1 MSFTAK
7 VKNEIIS
14 ISRMKLEEISLLS
27 AIVRNNTI
35 EDKIKISTENAS
47 VAKYIYKLIKKMY
60 DIPIKVAVRK
70 GYNFKKSYIYMI
82 EINTKK
88 NIILKDLGIIENDR
102 ELLTP
107 PNFIIDDDEL
117 IKSYLS
123 GLFLSIG
130 SVNDPKTS
138 RYHLEF
144 VTSDLEYA
152 NFISKLL
159 NRYNLNSKV
168 LKRENKYMI
177 YIKESEK
184 ISDFLKLIK
193 ATKAMFY
200 YEDIRIYRDNK
211 NKANRLNN
219 CEQANVD
226 KIIGTANKQLMDIEF
241 LDENGL
247 LDLLDDKVKE
257 VALYRMKYQEVSL
270 LELSEIITKETG
282 NKITKSGLHHRF
294 KKIEEM
300 ANKVRQKQ

>member
-1 MSFTAK
+1 MSFTSN

-14 ISRMKLEEISLLS
+14 ISRLKLEEISFLS
-27 AIVRNNTI
+27 AIIRNNVI

-47 VAKYIYKLIKKMY
+47 VAKYIYKLIKKLY

-82 EINTKK
+82 EISNKK
-88 NIILKDLGIIENDR
+88 NIILEDLGIIENGK
-102 ELLTP
+102 ELLIP

-117 IKSYLS
+117 IKSYLC

-130 SVNDPKTS
+130 SINDPKTS

-144 VTSDLEYA
+144 VTSNLEYA

-247 LDLLDDKVKE
+247 LDLLDEKVKE
-257 VALYRMKYQEVSL
+257 VAIYRMKYQEVSL

>member
-159 NRYNLNSKV
+159 NKYNLNSKV

>member
-1 MSFTAK
+1 MSFTSN

-14 ISRMKLEEISLLS
+14 ISRLKLEEISFLS
-27 AIVRNNTI
+27 AIIRNNVI

-47 VAKYIYKLIKKMY
+47 VAKYIYKLIKKLY

-82 EINTKK
+82 EISNKK
-88 NIILKDLGIIENDR
+88 NIILEDLGIIENGK
-102 ELLTP
+102 ELLIP

-117 IKSYLS
+117 IKSYLC

-130 SVNDPKTS
+130 SINDPKTS

-144 VTSDLEYA
+144 VTSNLEYA

-159 NRYNLNSKV
+159 NKYNLNSKV

-247 LDLLDDKVKE
+247 LDLLDEKVKE
-257 VALYRMKYQEVSL
+257 VAIYRMKYQEVSL

>member
-294 KKIEEM
+294 KKIEKM

>member
-1 MSFTAK
+1 MSFTSK

-27 AIVRNNTI
+27 AIVRNNTL

-70 GYNFKKSYIYMI
+70 GYNFKKSYIYLI

-88 NIILKDLGIIENDR
+88 NIILEDLGIIENDR
-102 ELLTP
+102 ELLIP

-117 IKSYLS
+117 IKAYLS

-144 VTSDLEYA
+144 VTSNLEYA
-152 NFISKLL
+152 NFISNLL
-159 NRYNLNSKV
+159 NKYNLNSKV

>member
-1 MSFTAK
+1 MSFTAN

-14 ISRMKLEEISLLS
+14 ISRLKLEEISFLS
-27 AIVRNNTI
+27 AIIRNSVI

-47 VAKYIYKLIKKMY
+47 VAKYIYKLVKKLY

-70 GYNFKKSYIYMI
+70 GYNFKKNYIYMI
-82 EINTKK
+82 EISNKK
-88 NIILKDLGIIENDR
+88 NVILEDLGIIEDGK
-102 ELLTP
+102 ELLIP

-117 IKSYLS
+117 IKSYLC

-130 SVNDPKTS
+130 SINDPKTS

-144 VTSDLEYA
+144 VTSNLEYA
-152 NFISKLL
+152 NFISNLL
-159 NRYNLNSKV
+159 NKYNLNSKV

-241 LDENGL
+241 LEENGL
-247 LDLLDDKVKE
+247 LDLLDEKVKE
-257 VALYRMKYQEVSL
+257 VAIYRMKYQEVSL